1 MRADRLI
8 SILMLLQAHGQL
20 TAQTLADELEVSE
33 RTIYRDVDALGMAG
47 VPIFCEAGPG
57 GGIGLL
63 ESYRTTL
70 TGLTDGEVRALFAI
84 SVPDALAATGID
96 DDLRSAL
103 RKLAAAL
110 PATRRAEDTLLQ
122 AEVYVD
128 ATGWTQGVE
137 SVPHLHLLHQA
148 VRHQCAIEM
157 RYRRFSRI
165 EVATTGAPLGL
176 VVKAGAW
183 HLVYLRAE
191 RIWVQPV
198 GDILDV
204 ALTEEHFARPAGF
217 DLRRFWQAWCASDA
231 VRRAVYVATVRVAPP
246 MQASLPQHF
255 GAALHQRMVQAPRNA
270 AGWITLELAF
280 DSLEAARTAL
290 LALGG
295 GIEVLAPE
303 ALRRSVLDYAEQIAG
318 VYARYGNRTSGA

>member
-8 SILMLLQAHGQL
+8 SILMLLQARGQM
-20 TAQTLADELEVSE
+20 TAQTLATELEVSE

-47 VPIFCEAGPG
+47 VPLYCEAGPG

-70 TGLTDGEVRALFAI
+70 TGLTDGEVRALFAV

-96 DDLRSAL
+96 DELRSAL

-110 PATRRAEDTLLQ
+110 PPTRHTDDALHT
-122 AEVYVD
+122 EVHVD
-128 ATGWTQGVE
+128 VAGWEHGEE

-148 VRHQCAIEM
+148 VRQRRIVKMRCRRFHGVAIE
-157 RYRRFSRI
+157 ST
-165 EVATTGAPLGL
+165 VAPLGL

-183 HLVYLRAE
+183 QLVHLRAD
-191 RIWVQPV
+191 RTWVQPV
-198 GDILDV
+198 RDILDV
-204 ALTEEHFARPAGF
+204 ALTAANFTRPAGF
-217 DLRRFWQAWCASDA
+217 DLRRFWQEWCAA
-231 VRRAVYVATVRVAPP
+231 VATQRALYNVTVRVAPP

-255 GAALHQRMVQAPRNA
+255 GAAVHQRMAQAPRDA
-270 AGWITLELAF
+270 AGWITLELGF
-280 DSLEAARTAL
+280 DSLETARAVM

-295 GIEVLAPE
+295 GVEVLAPE
-303 ALRRSVLDYAEQIAG
+303 ALRRSVLDYAEQIVG
-318 VYARYGNRTSGA
+318 VYAQHGNQSAGA